1 MENLIDVLNL
11 QYDEYVKLLEFS
23 KEKTSV
29 IIKGD
34 LEELTKLTDDEQAA
48 VAVVVNLDRK
58 REEIMKDIANVIN
71 KDYNTLK
78 LSDLVTMLANRP
90 EEQAKL
96 SSVRDKL
103 REIALSMKTVNERN
117 GELLKSSLEMVEFD
131 LELIKAVKKAPET
144 ANYDRGA
151 YNTGDVLGTGS
162 GLFDCKQ

>member
-90 EEQAKL
+90 EEQVKL

>member
-1 MENLIDVLNL
+1 MASLMENLIDVLNL

-117 GELLKSSLEMVEFD
+117 GELLKMD
-131 LELIKAVKKAPET
+131 
-144 ANYDRGA
+144 
-151 YNTGDVLGTGS
+151 
-162 GLFDCKQ
+162 